1 METGGEKSPPT
12 LLTTMKKTITP
23 KEFDK
28 LIGVNYNRP
37 NKMKKL
43 FLTYWKDF
51 LGCAFLL
58 WAFLMIYIIGA
69 L

>member
-1 METGGEKSPPT
+1 M
-12 LLTTMKKTITP
+12 TP

-28 LIGVNYNRP
+28 LIKTSPFAEPSLREKLLKDIKVNHKRP
-37 NKMKKL
+37 SKIKKL
-43 FLTYWKDF
+43 FSTYWKDF

-58 WAFLMIYIIGA
+58 WAFLIIYIIGA